1 MPVHGGML
9 MKATWMGKKEGDR
22 HVKIKATVITLLP
35 ARACIPFGCT
45 QIYCQCVCPLDFHC
59 MYMKWIFVC
68 YMCPL
73 DFLCMCVFC
82 IVLCC
87 WYVLCYVR
95 VFMLCLFVTLCVY
108 VYACIPVNMYMYVS
122 LFMRHINNITNT
134 QNDKLNKAKLKRK
147 QSLFRRKFPI
157 PPVLSH
163 QSDHEQEQLW
173 RANDWVV

>member
-1 MPVHGGML
+1 MNGQ
-9 MKATWMGKKEGDR
+9 EGRRQTRENKGNCDNSASCPR
-22 HVKIKATVITLLP
+22 LHSIWLYTNLLP
-35 ARACIPFGCT
+35 MCMSSRLPLYVHEVDFL
-45 QIYCQCVCPLDFHC
+45 CV
-59 MYMKWIFVC
+59 I
-68 YMCPL
+68 CPL

-87 WYVLCYVR
+87 WYVLCSVR

-108 VYACIPVNMYMYVS
+108 VYARVPVNMYMYVS
-122 LFMRHINNITNT
+122 LFMRHMNNITNT

-163 QSDHEQEQLW
+163 QSDHEQEQL
-173 RANDWVV
+173 

>member
-59 MYMKWIFVC
+59 MYMKSIFLC
-68 YMCPL
+68 YMSSRLP
-73 DFLCMCVFC
+73 M
-82 IVLCC
+82 
-87 WYVLCYVR
+87 YVR
-95 VFMLCLFVTLCVY
+95 VLYCVVLLVCVVFCSCVYVVFVRYVVCIRVCMCTRQY
-108 VYACIPVNMYMYVS
+108 VYACKLIHTSY
-122 LFMRHINNITNT
+122 RTDITNT
-134 QNDKLNKAKLKRK
+134 QNDKLNKAKLKRI